1 MPSEARRRLSVA
13 VVGVLLALVAV
24 ACQDD
29 DEPAFRVGVVVDCVG
44 INRSLHN
51 AELSG
56 AQLPLIERG
65 ARRRGGQAL
74 RGITPVSIA
83 GREVELVPGCTEA
96 FEFSMLNTE
105 LRRLVELEHVDAI
118 VAAGTGP
125 DQVVLRDVA
134 RRHPGVVFLPVVH
147 GPREATLHRSAP
159 NVFRFAGD
167 YGQGVAGLGTYA
179 YRDLGWRRAAV
190 ALSDW
195 DAGWLSRDA
204 FVAEFCALGGKVE
217 DQLTVVAFEPTG
229 RDVERLPRDVDGVA
243 VFAGQ
248 FFQAAGFLERLA
260 RSVDD
265 PARQIVAGPALMDD
279 AALLGATSPALQGV
293 TGTSYRD
300 PSLLRSYLREY
311 RSAFPGVPAAVA
323 GGELVTGYR
332 DAMEALVRALQ
343 RADGSAKRLP
353 AELGRLQP
361 ELLGGPVSLDS
372 RGQAVVTTSIVRIG
386 RPANGAPEPALT
398 RLSRVRGVDQSIGG
412 LLSPSLRPEHR
423 PSSCTRG
430 RPPPW
435 AAGGAG

>member
-1 MPSEARRRLSVA
+1 M
-13 VVGVLLALVAV
+13 
-24 ACQDD
+24 
-29 DEPAFRVGVVVDCVG
+29 
-44 INRSLHN
+44 
-51 AELSG
+51 
-56 AQLPLIERG
+56 
-65 ARRRGGQAL
+65 
-74 RGITPVSIA
+74 
-83 GREVELVPGCTEA
+83 
-96 FEFSMLNTE
+96 
-105 LRRLVELEHVDAI
+105 ELEHVDAI

-134 RRHPGVVFLPVVH
+134 GRHPGVVFLPVVH

-167 YGQGVAGLGTYA
+167 DGQGVAGRSPTRTAISDGGGRPWHCRIGTPA
-179 YRDLGWRRAAV
+179 GRAADV
-190 ALSDW
+190 
-195 DAGWLSRDA
+195 
-204 FVAEFCALGGKVE
+204 FVAEFCAWGGKVE
-217 DQLTVVAFEPTG
+217 DQLG
-229 RDVERLPRDVDGVA
+229 RRGRSSRRAATSSGCRATWTALPCSRDSSSRP
-243 VFAGQ
+243 
-248 FFQAAGFLERLA
+248 AGFLERLA

-323 GGELVTGYR
+323 GGELVTVT
-332 DAMEALVRALQ
+332 AMPWR
-343 RADGSAKRLP
+343 RSSGHSSAPTAARSAFRP
-353 AELGRLQP
+353 SGRLQP

-386 RPANGAPEPALT
+386 LPANGAPEPALT

-435 AAGGAG
+435 AGGGAG